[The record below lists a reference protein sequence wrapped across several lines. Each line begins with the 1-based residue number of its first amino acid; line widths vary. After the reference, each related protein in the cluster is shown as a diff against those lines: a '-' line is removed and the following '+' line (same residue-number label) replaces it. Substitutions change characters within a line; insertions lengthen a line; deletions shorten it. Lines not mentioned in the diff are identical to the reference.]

1 MKCPQ
6 CNKLLKEN
14 TEGNNRYCQGHS
26 ILSVAAY
33 EEKNKHCFECGNETN
48 HHNKECSQNQD

>member
-48 HHNKECSQNQD
+48 HHDKE